1 MEANIKME
9 LQKREREREERERE
23 KGESEGGG
31 GMDRYRWSALVNMV
45 MRLQAPKHAGNFMT
59 S

>member
-1 MEANIKME
+1 MEANIKMD
-9 LQKREREREERERE
+9 LQEIVCVCVCVCVC
-23 KGESEGGG
+23 EGGG
-31 GMDRYRWSALVNMV
+31 GMDRSRWPAILNMV

>member
-1 MEANIKME
+1 MEANIKMD
-9 LQKREREREERERE
+9 LQEIECVCVCVCVC
-23 KGESEGGG
+23 EGTE
-31 GMDRYRWSALVNMV
+31 GMDRYRWLALVNMV

>member
-1 MEANIKME
+1 MEANIKMD
-9 LQKREREREERERE
+9 LQEIEIVCVC
-23 KGESEGGG
+23 EGGE
-31 GMDRYRWSALVNMV
+31 GMDRYRWPALVNMV